1 MFEFI
6 NSTPAQLSPSQATR
20 VRIRKQA
27 MKKVAAARRRRGTY
41 GKHNLRQLPNFLHPT
56 QSSSPEDQEH
66 SQSKHLQMDRRG
78 LRDLDPPSLLQA
90 DYSHLIVSAH
100 FSILNICPLASLH
113 LGLAKVSHFTSD
125 PVHMRDIFIFPYG
138 GNSLLSFVPSR
149 YGQTPSL
156 TYAADCVVERLRGIV
171 DSNRVPSGGPTVAS
185 RYVKAL
191 KCLQAALDDRE
202 LCMKPETLCATEL
215 LAVKLLDTQR
225 GKSWIHHAGGAARL
239 IEHRGPD
246 RFNTDFE
253 KALFVA
259 QAGPIVTEALINGTP
274 CFLAEEAWREV
285 FRSAILPNDLW
296 GERTEL
302 VMSLWGHLVSAP
314 SMFKTAEEL
323 ICSRHPV
330 ARGTVSSVID
340 RICHARAALLRWY
353 TEHKVSLVPL
363 DDTREA
369 DIFRCEPSIFSM
381 SMVRRVQ
388 LLGTYLSCVI
398 LMSRLLIA
406 LAPARFSV
414 LESGCQE
421 MAEKVLRIGGQIEAS
436 NQPILCGLFVT
447 QTWWVANATIQTRD
461 EWMSSQRF
469 LDGEVIN
476 RSTFENWCRAFGR
489 SVAGKPNN

>member
-1 MFEFI
+1 MPYPTIAELVERSKETKKTHTPLLSSAERRAKGIKMSGTLVNIAVLDIIVGLDEIAVIHHTDCGASRYTDDSMRKQIKERAGPGCDKLVDELDPAAIGDLEGSIREDLAELRQSPLIRKELSENAQGFIFDVFTGELTRVEHNSQIPMFEFI

-215 LAVKLLDTQR
+215 L
-225 GKSWIHHAGGAARL
+225 GI
-239 IEHRGPD
+239 
-246 RFNTDFE
+246 FE
-253 KALFVA
+253 
-259 QAGPIVTEALINGTP
+259 VT
-274 CFLAEEAWREV
+274 
-285 FRSAILPNDLW
+285 
-296 GERTEL
+296 
-302 VMSLWGHLVSAP
+302 
-314 SMFKTAEEL
+314 
-323 ICSRHPV
+323 
-330 ARGTVSSVID
+330 
-340 RICHARAALLRWY
+340 
-353 TEHKVSLVPL
+353 
-363 DDTREA
+363 
-369 DIFRCEPSIFSM
+369 
-381 SMVRRVQ
+381 
-388 LLGTYLSCVI
+388 
-398 LMSRLLIA
+398 
-406 LAPARFSV
+406 
-414 LESGCQE
+414 
-421 MAEKVLRIGGQIEAS
+421 
-436 NQPILCGLFVT
+436 
-447 QTWWVANATIQTRD
+447 
-461 EWMSSQRF
+461 
-469 LDGEVIN
+469 
-476 RSTFENWCRAFGR
+476 
-489 SVAGKPNN
+489 